1 MNLPS
6 EISTKYERLQEI
18 LRPLPSLAVAFSG
31 GVDSAL
37 VLAAAVAV
45 LERRVVAL
53 TADSPLHPARE
64 TRAAV
69 DIGGRLGVRHIVV
82 RTEEMAQADFRANTR
97 ERCYIC
103 KKLIFRRLMSVAASL
118 GIAHMAHGVNQDDLS
133 DYRPGLR
140 AAEEMA
146 VMAPL
151 VDAGLAKTEI
161 RRLARAL
168 GLPNWD
174 RPAMACLA
182 SRIPYDTPITHALLS
197 RVEAAEDVLDNLGLR
212 GGRVRCHG
220 DVARIELSGEEDM
233 ARAFAP
239 DVRQRL
245 IQGLKAAG
253 FTHVA
258 LDLEGYRQGSLNA
271 PQPHYPRR
279 L

>member
-37 VLAAAVAV
+37 LLAAAVAA
-45 LERRVVAL
+45 LGPRVVAL

-64 TRAAV
+64 TRTAV
-69 DIGGRLGVRHIVV
+69 DIGGRLQVRHIVV
-82 RTEEMAQADFRANTR
+82 RTEEMEQADFRANTR

-103 KKLIFRRLMSVAASL
+103 KKLIFGRLMAEAAAL
-118 GIAHMAHGVNQDDLS
+118 GFAHMAHGVNQDDLS

-151 VDAGLAKTEI
+151 VDAGLAKAEI

-182 SRIPYDTPITHALLS
+182 SRIPYDTPLSHALLS
-197 RVEAAEDVLDNLGLR
+197 RVEAAENLLDDLGLR

-220 DVARIELSGEEDM
+220 DVARIELAGEGDM
-233 ARAFAP
+233 ARVLAP
-239 DVRQRL
+239 EVRQRL
-245 IQGLKAAG
+245 VRGLKAAG
-253 FTHVA
+253 FVYVA

-271 PQPHYPRR
+271 PLLHNDPY
-279 L
+279 